1 MTMTRKFGISKKV
14 ILDKTSSLFSQSA
27 LEIMNDDADYEHTAN
42 MTKQNPFQTI
52 KKLLGFRFCKIFN
65 DSIKKLTNNSK
76 RNIPYTN
83 ISFVW
88 QFRTKHFLIVWQ
100 LSKA

>member
-27 LEIMNDDADYEHTAN
+27 LEIMNDDADCEHTAN

-52 KKLLGFRFCKIFN
+52 KKLLSFRFCKIFN
-65 DSIKKLTNNSK
+65 DSIKKLNNNSK
-76 RNIPYTN
+76 RNIPYNN

-88 QFRTKHFLIVWQ
+88 QFTTKHFLIVW
-100 LSKA
+100 